1 MNEQQERSAFER
13 WYEGY
18 CLPGEADWFRRDADD
33 PDEYKHGHTS
43 EAWAGWQAR
52 AALAANEKQP
62 NRATDI
68 ATALALPG
76 CERLREWAEIGPVQ
90 RAAVEEF
97 VYALAANVP
106 ADPVA
111 TMRELGFRFALDDD
125 LRQKADKIASL
136 LRGSRANYQVE
147 QEAAALIWLMR
158 DALAAAPTPEADA
171 WRNRWPSTAAVHPDA
186 PAQAQQSSEPYT
198 YERQKAGFEVWAK
211 RIGLRLDRWRIHP
224 DFCDQAEAETWA
236 AWQAWKDSPGHCV
249 D

>member
-1 MNEQQERSAFER
+1 MNEQRERENYLSMNPAYHEI
-13 WYEGY
+13 
-18 CLPGEADWFRRDADD
+18 ARR
-33 PDEYKHGHTS
+33 K
-43 EAWAGWQAR
+43 AWIYHR
-52 AALAANEKQP
+52 AALAANVPQYSDLDGLAHELWAVAQLP
-62 NRATDI
+62 PGQGITDGVERI
-68 ATALALPG
+68 KAVLLAARG
-76 CERLREWAEIGPVQ
+76 
-90 RAAVEEF
+90 
-97 VYALAANVP
+97 LAANVP

-136 LRGSRANYQVE
+136 LRGSRVNYQVE
-147 QEAAALIWLMR
+147 QEAADLIWLMR